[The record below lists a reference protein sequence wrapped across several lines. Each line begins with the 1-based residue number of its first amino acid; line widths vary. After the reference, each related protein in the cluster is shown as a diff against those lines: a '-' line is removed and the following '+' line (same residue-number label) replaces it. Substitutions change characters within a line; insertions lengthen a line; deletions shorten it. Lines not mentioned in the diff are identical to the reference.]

1 VYRRHESERETTRRE
16 DVPNPQTA
24 TGNATTATN
33 DRPRENAT
41 TTTATTTI
49 RTDGR
54 RASARTI
61 DRFDSIRFDLI

>member
-1 VYRRHESERETTRRE
+1 MYRRHESERETTRRE

-33 DRPRENAT
+33 DRPREDAT
-41 TTTATTTI
+41 TTTI

-61 DRFDSIRFDLI
+61 DSVRFDFDSIRFDFL